1 MKVNYR
7 RLATGRETAR
17 HYEIGYKSKNDRRK
31 DDQRR
36 DHRELKE
43 ALFAR

>member
-7 RLATGRETAR
+7 RLAAGRETQR
-17 HYEIGYKSKNDRRK
+17 HYESSFKSKNDRRK

-36 DHRELKE
+36 DHRELRE
-43 ALFAR
+43 EIFAR